1 MAYLGTLS
9 LILITTALAGQL
21 CRRFGI
27 PAVIGQLLVGIILGP
42 AVLGLIKT
50 NDFVEIFAEIGV
62 IILMFMAGL
71 ESDLGLFSIVMQQ
84 QIL

>member
-50 NDFVEIFAEIGV
+50 NDFVEIFAEIGGNYLNV
-62 IILMFMAGL
+62 YGGVGKWPRFIEKIC
-71 ESDLGLFSIVMQQ
+71 
-84 QIL
+84 

>member
-50 NDFVEIFAEIGV
+50 NDFV
-62 IILMFMAGL
+62 
-71 ESDLGLFSIVMQQ
+71 
-84 QIL
+84 